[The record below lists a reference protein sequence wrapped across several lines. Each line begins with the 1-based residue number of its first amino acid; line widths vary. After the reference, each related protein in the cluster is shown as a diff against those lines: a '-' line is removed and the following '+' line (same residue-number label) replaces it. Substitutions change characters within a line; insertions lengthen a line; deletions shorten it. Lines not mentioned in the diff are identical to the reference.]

1 MWNSSNFINEYE
13 FNKCHMACTHVRHF
27 LASECL
33 VWIFKQKRKSNT
45 HLMVSSQFYQS
56 SSFFTFFYYRGESIS
71 HRSRE
76 QCLSL
81 IFVVFIFF
89 FFYRGHKH
97 IKSLIWY
104 LFSFFGSALKSW
116 SSDNKIMKGRK
127 IISTY
132 TCKDTSRFLKKLYFI
147 ECEVEKWFVV

>member
-1 MWNSSNFINEYE
+1 MSHGMHSCKTFFRFWVSCLNFQTKEKIKYSSNG
-13 FNKCHMACTHVRHF
+13 
-27 LASECL
+27 
-33 VWIFKQKRKSNT
+33 
-45 HLMVSSQFYQS
+45 
-56 SSFFTFFYYRGESIS
+56 FFTILSVKFFFHQWRVYWSLQPWAMAFS
-71 HRSRE
+71 HF
-76 QCLSL
+76 CC
-81 IFVVFIFF
+81 FH

>member
-45 HLMVSSQFYQS
+45 HPMVSSQFYQS
-56 SSFFTFFYYRGESIS
+56 SSFFTFFYDSGGSIS
-71 HRSRE
+71 HCSRE
-76 QCLSL
+76 QWLSL
-81 IFVVFIFF
+81 IFVVFI

-104 LFSFFGSALKSW
+104 LFLFFCSALKSW

-127 IISTY
+127 ILSTH
-132 TCKDTSRFLKKLYFI
+132 TCKDTSRFLKKNYFI
-147 ECEVEKWFVV
+147 ECEVEKWFVL